1 MATKTETIKLLIQG
15 VGDFS
20 DVEKD
25 VGSLRKVLSQL
36 NLPEGLKKSFKQT
49 FSELESETKNYQQL
63 LNSGF
68 KTKKDVTGLET
79 SGKKIDQLMEKLT
92 KDLAKI
98 GKNDL
103 AKVLNFDS
111 GPLADAKK
119 KVEGLREAY
128 KKAVDGN
135 KDYQDATNGLKGSM
149 KELSQLSKAG
159 VVKDLKIAVDSG
171 DLDAAEEHLKRVQAY
186 ISEGGYKGG
195 KKNDI
200 QIQIDAIK
208 NSITTLKTSNVEQ
221 LRSQLSNAD
230 KVLAKLTDDE
240 IQTLINAFTRLN
252 GVVEDAADNMKDVH
266 RNNKEGAEGTRALN
280 SELDN
285 IKNGITHFFSLS
297 NAATM
302 FKSAVRDA
310 FDTVQELDKIMTETA
325 VVTDFSIG
333 DMWDQL
339 PQYTEMANE
348 LGVAIADV
356 YSASTLYYQQGLQT
370 KEVMD
375 ITTETLKMARIASID
390 AAEATNY
397 MTAALRGFNMEID
410 ETNAQRVNDV
420 YSELAA
426 ITAADTGQI
435 ATAMTKT
442 ASIASAA
449 NMEFETTAAFLS
461 QIIETTQEA
470 PETAGTALKTII
482 ARFSEVKKLREEGLA
497 EGTDEEGEV
506 INVNNIQKALKTVG
520 ISMEGFFAG
529 TEGLDSVLMKL
540 ASKWKTLDFE
550 TQRYIATTA
559 AGSRQQSRFIAMM
572 SDYERTMELVGAAND
587 SAGASQRQFNKT
599 TESLESKLNRL
610 KNAWD
615 QFLMGI
621 ANSDIIKGAVD
632 LLTDLVTWLNNFID
646 LVSGENGAIKSVTSL
661 GLGIAGLWGGSKVA
675 TSGISLLAGTL
686 LKGTVASKQFLD
698 ENGKVVGI
706 FGELKDEIAS
716 VPKTISIMSAA
727 AKNGGSALA
736 AMFNLSPVLSWTL
749 AIGTAVAV
757 FAGLKLVYD
766 TCFNKE
772 KIAQR
777 KMEQAK
783 KTAEELKNEY
793 DDLKTS
799 ISSIDAKD
807 AQLDELAIGT
817 QEWKDK
823 VKELNGEIKELIAKY
838 PDLAKFA
845 KMDATGKLTLTEGY
859 EDVINQKESAVE
871 RANNIAVAEEANLA
885 QFYADDFLA
894 KNDALYGNDIY
905 NDTQRA
911 IEFNEGVSLDEFYTK
926 VATLDPIN
934 YQADLKKLLQ
944 DNTSITKDIAVDYAS
959 IFAEAQRYLGYK
971 EEAENKHTA
980 AAVYMGLTKDQYQEA
995 KELGF
1000 DKQYVD
1006 TRGMVNA
1013 GVGNFDSLKS
1023 FNQEQWYALNSAQ
1036 QNEAVG
1042 AINQISGLVRQDL
1055 ANELDASQLEKLLD
1069 LVKEGGDVQGFI
1081 DSLRA
1086 IQKETNSLEENV
1098 KEIEKV
1104 IGEWGEEGKEIAKG
1118 LAKEWKEDQKE
1129 IKGLG
1134 EALKKAKTETE
1145 KISTI
1150 SDAFDIGDDK
1160 AKELLKEYPKDFE
1173 KIQAGGEGAVEAF
1186 NKLQTVIRNNTI
1198 EETLTKLG
1206 DRGDELDGIISKIDE
1221 RNVEVGGTADFS
1233 DIFNQLVALLGS
1245 AEEAE
1250 AVLKGLGYTVEWKEV
1265 GWQEIVTPGG
1275 TIVNP
1280 DGDVVQRGAT
1290 KIRVPV
1296 YASAVTKKGFKS
1308 NGGNT
1313 GGTTPSKDGG
1323 SKSVWENPYD
1333 KFYNQTEKINEE
1345 LRKREKL
1352 ERKYDRILK
1361 ARKTTAEELKKV
1373 TLDQIASLRREN
1385 DLQQQ
1390 IANGRLKQ
1398 IQNLGS
1404 ETYTD
1409 GDGKTKTFNQLG
1421 VKKYA
1426 SYDSSTGTIS
1436 IDWEGLEKI
1445 KDTEF
1450 GDAVETYISKLEEY
1464 VESYEDSL
1472 DTIEAN
1478 TDEIC
1483 ALQEQNIE
1491 GYLELEERIYAALVE
1506 ERQKQIDELSSL
1518 ADSIDEANSNILNS
1532 LQESIDLER
1541 QIRDN
1546 TKQEED
1552 INEMEARLAYLRRD
1566 TSGGNALE
1574 IAKLEEELAN
1584 SREEYGDSLI
1594 DQEIAR
1600 LTKDSEEAAEQRAR
1614 QIEIMQQQ
1622 LDYESKNG
1630 AYWETVYELINST
1643 ITTDINENTRL
1654 WELLRNSD
1662 AFNGM
1667 SYFGQMKWVEEM
1679 IDAFAES
1686 ELGLGELKLRE
1697 AKGSGSVSQ
1706 GGETYTYNQ
1715 NDAKWYDSKKN
1726 AYEGSYDT
1734 NKGEF
1739 VFTKLSSSSSSST
1752 SSSTSGAT
1760 STSSTSYYAKV
1771 ASSYTSIVDAL
1782 KSIGVDAS
1790 YATREKI
1797 AKKNGISGYSGTPAQ
1812 NVQLLNLLKQGKLK
1826 KYVSGGIADFT
1837 GPAWLDGSKSRPELI
1852 LNARDTQNFIALKD
1866 ILASLMNRN
1875 DDGKAQSTGDNYFD
1889 IHINVDEMGSDY
1901 DVDQLIN
1908 RIKQR
1913 IYEDSSYRN
1922 VNTINFI
1929 RQN

>member
-25 VGSLRKVLSQL
+25 VGSLRKVLG
-36 NLPEGLKKSFKQT
+36 NLELSDGLKKSFKQT

-68 KTKKDVTGLET
+68 KTKKDVTGLEA
-79 SGKKIDQLMEKLT
+79 SGKKIDQLMDKLT

-98 GKNDL
+98 GKKDL
-103 AKVLNFDS
+103 QKVLNFDV
-111 GPLADAKK
+111 GPLAEAKK
-119 KVEGLREAY
+119 KVESLREAY
-128 KKAVDGN
+128 KKATAGN
-135 KDYQDATNGLKGSM
+135 EQYQKATNELATDM
-149 KELSQLSKAG
+149 KKLAQLSKAG
-159 VVKDLKIAVDSG
+159 VVKDLKIAVDSN
-171 DLDAAEEHLKRVQAY
+171 DLDAAEERLKKVEAY
-186 ISEGGYKGG
+186 IAEGGGYTGSKGSL
-195 KKNDI
+195 I
-200 QIQIDAIK
+200 QTQIDAIR
-208 NSITTLKTSNVEQ
+208 NSISTLKASGVEQ
-221 LRSQLSNAD
+221 LRSKLTEAD
-230 KVLAKLTDDE
+230 SVLAKLTDDE
-240 IQTLINAFTRLN
+240 VQTLISAFNQLN
-252 GVVEDAADNMKDVH
+252 GVVENAA
-266 RNNKEGAEGTRALN
+266 EGLEKSHEATLSSAEGTHALN
-280 SELDN
+280 NELDN

-297 NAATM
+297 NAANM

-310 FDTVQELDKIMTETA
+310 FNTVQELDKIMTETA
-325 VVTDFSIG
+325 VVTDFSVG

-506 INVNNIQKALKTVG
+506 IDVNNIQKALKTVG

-529 TEGLDSVLMKL
+529 TEGLDSVLVKL
-540 ASKWKTLDFE
+540 ASKWDTLDFE

-632 LLTDLVTWLNNFID
+632 LLTDMVTWLNNFID

-706 FGELKDEIAS
+706 FGKLKDEITS
-716 VPKTISIMSAA
+716 VPKTISIMSNA

-749 AIGTAVAV
+749 AIGAAIAVLG
-757 FAGLKLVYD
+757 GLKWAYD
-766 TCFNKE
+766 TWFNKE

-783 KTAEELKNEY
+783 ETAEELKNEY
-793 DDLKTS
+793 NDLKTS
-799 ISSIDAKD
+799 ITSIDAKD
-807 AQLDELAIGT
+807 AELDELAVGT

-823 VKELNGEIKELIAKY
+823 VKELNGEIKELIAQY

-845 KMDATGKLTLTEGY
+845 KMDSTGKISLTEGY
-859 EDVINQKESAVE
+859 EDVISQKEAESE

-885 QFYADDFLA
+885 QFYADDFL
-894 KNDALYGNDIY
+894 KNNEALYGHDAY
-905 NDTQRA
+905 NNQKT
-911 IEFNEGVSLDEFYTK
+911 IEFNDGTDLDKFYTK
-926 VATLDPIN
+926 VASLNPLD

-944 DNTSITKDIAVDYAS
+944 DNTTITEDVVVDYAA
-959 IFAEAQRYLGYK
+959 IFSEAQRYIGYK
-971 EEAENKHTA
+971 EEAENKHAA
-980 AAVYMGLTKDQYQEA
+980 AAVYMGYTKDQYQEA
-995 KELGF
+995 KKLGF

-1006 TRGMVNA
+1006 TRGIVNA
-1013 GVGNFDSLKS
+1013 EVGNLESLKS
-1023 FNQEQWYALNSAQ
+1023 FNQGQWYTLNTAQ

-1055 ANELDASQLEKLLD
+1055 ANELDASQLEKLLN

-1134 EALKKAKTETE
+1134 EALKNAKTETE

-1150 SDAFDIGDDK
+1150 SGAFDIGDDK

-1206 DRGDELDGIISKIDE
+1206 DRGDELDSIISKIDE

-1233 DIFNQLVALLGS
+1233 DIFNQLVALMGS

-1250 AVLKGLGYTVEWKEV
+1250 AVLNGLGYTVEWKEV

-1296 YASAVTKKGFKS
+1296 YASAVTKKGYES
-1308 NGGNT
+1308 SSGNSG
-1313 GGTTPSKDGG
+1313 GGTPKKDGG
-1323 SKSVWENPYD
+1323 SNSVWENPYD

-1345 LRKREKL
+1345 LRTREKL

-1361 ARKTTAEELKKV
+1361 ARKTTAEELKKI
-1373 TLDQIASLRREN
+1373 TLDQIASLRKEN

-1390 IANGRLKQ
+1390 IANGRLSQ
-1398 IQNLGS
+1398 IKNLGS
-1404 ETYTD
+1404 ETYV
-1409 GDGKTKTFNQLG
+1409 GEDGKTKTFSQLG
-1421 VKKYA
+1421 VTKYA
-1426 SYDSSTGTIS
+1426 SYNASTGTLS
-1436 IDWEGLEKI
+1436 IDWNGLEKI

-1450 GDAVETYISKLEEY
+1450 GEAVEAYITKLQNY
-1464 VESYEDSL
+1464 AESYEEAI
-1472 DTIEAN
+1472 DTIETN
-1478 TDEIC
+1478 TDEIVEI
-1483 ALQEQNIE
+1483 QERSAEN
-1491 GYLELEERIYAALVE
+1491 YLELEERVYSALVE
-1506 ERQKQIDELSSL
+1506 ERQKQIDALQEASDAIIDSNSSI
-1518 ADSIDEANSNILNS
+1518 IDS

-1546 TKQEED
+1546 TKKEED
-1552 INEMEARLAYLRRD
+1552 INEKEARLAYLRRD

-1574 IAKLEEELAN
+1574 IARLEEELAN
-1584 SREEYGDSLI
+1584 DRESYGDSLI
-1594 DQEIAR
+1594 DQEIQR
-1600 LTKDSEEAAEQRAR
+1600 LVEENERAAEQRER
-1614 QIEIMQQQ
+1614 QIAIMEAQ
-1622 LDYESKNG
+1622 LEYDERMGVFWAEVEQLIQETIESDDPEMTAMVN
-1630 AYWETVYELINST
+1630 
-1643 ITTDINENTRL
+1643 
-1654 WELLRNSD
+1654 LLKDSE
-1662 AFNGM
+1662 AFKGM
-1667 SYFGQMKWVEEM
+1667 SYFGKMQWIDEM
-1679 IDAFAES
+1679 IDAFAQS
-1686 ELGLGELKLRE
+1686 ELGLGALKLKE
-1697 AKGSGSVSQ
+1697 AKSEGSVTQS
-1706 GGETYTYNQ
+1706 GMTYTYNSSD
-1715 NDAKWYDSKKN
+1715 NKWYDSKKN

-1739 VFTKLSSSSSSST
+1739 VFTKLSSES
-1752 SSSTSGAT
+1752 
-1760 STSSTSYYAKV
+1760 STSSTSSPTSSTSTATYYKKV
-1771 ASSYTSIVDAL
+1771 SSSYNSIVDAL
-1782 KSIGVDAS
+1782 KSIGVDGS
-1790 YATREKI
+1790 YSTREKI
-1797 AKKNGISGYSGTPAQ
+1797 AKKNGISNYSGTPAQ

-1826 KYVSGGIADFT
+1826 KYALGGIADFT
-1837 GPAWLDGSKSRPELI
+1837 GPAWLDGTKSKPELI
-1852 LNARDTQNFIALKD
+1852 LSAKDTQNFIALKD
-1866 ILASLMNRN
+1866 ILASLMGGEG
-1875 DDGKAQSTGDNYFD
+1875 GKAQSTGDNYFD
-1889 IHINVDEMGSDY
+1889 IHINVDELGSDY
-1901 DVDQLIN
+1901 DVDQLVT
-1908 RIKQR
+1908 RIKQK

-1929 RQN
+1929 R

>member
-20 DVEKD
+20 DIEKD
-25 VGSLRKVLSQL
+25 VGSLRKVLG
-36 NLPEGLKKSFKQT
+36 NLELPDGLKKSFKQT

-68 KTKKDVTGLET
+68 KTKKDVTGLEA
-79 SGKKIDQLMEKLT
+79 SGKKIDQLMDKLT

-98 GKNDL
+98 GKKDL
-103 AKVLNFDS
+103 QKVLNFDV
-111 GPLADAKK
+111 GPLAEAKK

-128 KKAVDGN
+128 KKATEGN
-135 KDYQDATNGLKGSM
+135 EQYQKATNELATDM
-149 KELSQLSKAG
+149 KKLTQLSKAG
-159 VVKDLKIAVDSG
+159 VVKDLKIAVDSN
-171 DLDAAEEHLKRVQAY
+171 DLDAAEERLKKVEAY
-186 ISEGGYKGG
+186 IAEGGGYTGSKGSL
-195 KKNDI
+195 I
-200 QIQIDAIK
+200 QTQIDAIR
-208 NSITTLKTSNVEQ
+208 NSISTLKASGVEQ
-221 LRSQLSNAD
+221 LRGKLTEAD
-230 KVLAKLTDDE
+230 SVLAKLTDDE
-240 IQTLINAFTRLN
+240 IQTLISAFNQLN
-252 GVVEDAADNMKDVH
+252 GVVENAA
-266 RNNKEGAEGTRALN
+266 EGLEKSHEAAVSSAEGTHALN
-280 SELDN
+280 NELEN

-297 NAATM
+297 NAASM

-325 VVTDFSIG
+325 VVTDFSVG

-397 MTAALRGFNMEID
+397 MTAALRGFNMEIN

-482 ARFSEVKKLREEGLA
+482 ARFSEVKKLREEGMT
-497 EGTDEEGEV
+497 EGTDEEGEI

-529 TEGLDSVLMKL
+529 TEGLDSVLVKL
-540 ASKWKTLDFE
+540 ASKWDTLDFE

-661 GLGIAGLWGGSKVA
+661 GLGIAGLWGGSKIA

-706 FGELKDEIAS
+706 FGELKDEIGK
-716 VPKTISIMSAA
+716 VPETISIMTKA
-727 AKNGGSALA
+727 AKNGGSALSV
-736 AMFNLSPVLSWTL
+736 MFNKTPVLGWISTV
-749 AIGTAVAV
+749 GAVIAV
-757 FAGLKLVYD
+757 LGVLKWAYD
-766 TCFNKE
+766 TFANKE

-783 KTAEELKNEY
+783 ETAEKLKNEY
-793 DDLKTS
+793 NDLKTS
-799 ISSIDAKD
+799 ITSIDAKD
-807 AQLDELAIGT
+807 AELDELATGT

-838 PDLAKFA
+838 PDLAKFV
-845 KMDATGKLTLTEGY
+845 KMDSTGKLSLTEGY
-859 EDVINQKESAVE
+859 EDVVSQKEAESE
-871 RANNIAVAEEANLA
+871 RASNIAVAEEANLA
-885 QFYADDFLA
+885 QFYADDFLEKKTVISGYDSNNFA
-894 KNDALYGNDIY
+894 KSI
-905 NDTQRA
+905 R
-911 IEFNEGVSLDEFYTK
+911 FNEGVDLDEFYSK
-926 VATLDPIN
+926 AGSLDPFN
-934 YQADLKKLLQ
+934 YQEELEKLVQ
-944 DNTSITKDIAVDYAS
+944 ANTDIIKGDTVDYATLFS
-959 IFAEAQRYLGYK
+959 EAQRYISYK
-971 EEAENKHTA
+971 EEAENKHAA
-980 AAVYMGLTKDQYQEA
+980 AAVYMGYTKDQYQEA
-995 KELGF
+995 KKLGF

-1006 TRGMVNA
+1006 TRGIINA
-1013 GVGNFDSLKS
+1013 EVGNLESLKS
-1023 FNQEQWYALNSAQ
+1023 FNQGQFSSLNVAQ

-1055 ANELDASQLEKLLD
+1055 ANELDASQLEKLLN

-1086 IQKETNSLEENV
+1086 VQKETNSLEENV

-1104 IGEWGEEGKEIAKG
+1104 IGEWGEEGKEVAKG
-1118 LAKEWKEDQKE
+1118 LAEEWKRDQKE

-1134 EALKKAKTETE
+1134 EALKKAKTEGE
-1145 KISTI
+1145 KISSI
-1150 SDAFDIGDDK
+1150 SSAFDIGDDK

-1206 DRGDELDGIISKIDE
+1206 DRGDELDSIISKIDE

-1233 DIFNQLVALLGS
+1233 DIFNQLVVLMGS

-1308 NGGNT
+1308 NGGNS
-1313 GGTTPSKDGG
+1313 GGGSPKKDGG
-1323 SKSVWENPYD
+1323 GSNSVWENPYD

-1345 LRKREKL
+1345 LRTREKL

-1361 ARKTTAEELKKV
+1361 ARKTTAEELKKI
-1373 TLDQIASLRREN
+1373 TLDQIASLRKEN

-1390 IANGRLKQ
+1390 IANGRLSQ
-1398 IQNLGS
+1398 IKNLGS
-1404 ETYTD
+1404 ETYV
-1409 GDGKTKTFNQLG
+1409 GENGKTKTFSQLG
-1421 VKKYA
+1421 VTKYA
-1426 SYDSSTGTIS
+1426 SYNSSTGTLS
-1436 IDWEGLEKI
+1436 IDWNGLEKI

-1450 GDAVETYISKLEEY
+1450 GEAVEAYITKLQNY
-1464 VESYEDSL
+1464 AESYEEAI
-1472 DTIEAN
+1472 DTIETN
-1478 TDEIC
+1478 TDEIVEI
-1483 ALQEQNIE
+1483 QERSAEN
-1491 GYLELEERIYAALVE
+1491 YLELEERVYSALVE
-1506 ERQKQIDELSSL
+1506 ERQKQIDALQQASDAIIDSNSSI
-1518 ADSIDEANSNILNS
+1518 IDS

-1546 TKQEED
+1546 TKKEED
-1552 INEMEARLAYLRRD
+1552 INEKEARLAYLRRD
-1566 TSGGNALE
+1566 TSSGNALE
-1574 IAKLEEELAN
+1574 IARLEEELAN
-1584 SREEYGDSLI
+1584 DRESYGDSLI
-1594 DQEIAR
+1594 DQEIQR
-1600 LTKDSEEAAEQRAR
+1600 LVEENEKAAEQRER
-1614 QIEIMQQQ
+1614 QIAIMEAQ
-1622 LDYESKNG
+1622 LEHDEKMGVFWAEVEQLIQEAIESDDPEMTAMVN
-1630 AYWETVYELINST
+1630 
-1643 ITTDINENTRL
+1643 
-1654 WELLRNSD
+1654 LLKDSE
-1662 AFNGM
+1662 AFKGM
-1667 SYFGQMKWVEEM
+1667 SYFGKMQWIDEM
-1679 IDAFAES
+1679 IDAFAQS
-1686 ELGLGELKLRE
+1686 ELGLGALKLKE
-1697 AKGSGSVSQ
+1697 AKSEGSVTQ
-1706 GGETYTYNQ
+1706 NGMTYTYSSSDN
-1715 NDAKWYDSKKN
+1715 KWYDSKKN
-1726 AYEGSYDT
+1726 AYEGSYDA
-1734 NKGEF
+1734 NKGEL
-1739 VFTKLSSSSSSST
+1739 VFTKLSSKPSSSST
-1752 SSSTSGAT
+1752 SSSTSST
-1760 STSSTSYYAKV
+1760 STATYYKKV
-1771 ASSYTSIVDAL
+1771 SSSYNSIVDAL
-1782 KSIGVDAS
+1782 KSIGVNGS
-1790 YATREKI
+1790 YSTREKI
-1797 AKKNGISGYSGTPAQ
+1797 AKKNGISNYSGTPAQ

-1826 KYVSGGIADFT
+1826 KYALGGIADFT
-1837 GPAWLDGSKSRPELI
+1837 GPAWLDGTKSKPELI
-1852 LNARDTQNFIALKD
+1852 LSAKDTQNFIALKD
-1866 ILASLMNRN
+1866 ILASLM
-1875 DDGKAQSTGDNYFD
+1875 GGEGSKAQSTGDNYFD
-1889 IHINVDEMGSDY
+1889 IHINVDELGSDY
-1901 DVDQLIN
+1901 DVDQLVT
-1908 RIKQR
+1908 RIKQK

-1929 RQN
+1929 R

>member
-25 VGSLRKVLSQL
+25 VGSLRKVLG
-36 NLPEGLKKSFKQT
+36 NLELSDGLKKSFKQT

-68 KTKKDVTGLET
+68 KTKKDVTGLEA
-79 SGKKIDQLMEKLT
+79 SGKKIDQLMDKLT

-98 GKNDL
+98 GKKDL
-103 AKVLNFDS
+103 QKVLNFDV
-111 GPLADAKK
+111 GPLAEAKK

-128 KKAVDGN
+128 KKATEGN
-135 KDYQDATNGLKGSM
+135 EQYQKATNELATDM
-149 KELSQLSKAG
+149 KKLTQLSKAG
-159 VVKDLKIAVDSG
+159 VVKDLKIAVDSN
-171 DLDAAEEHLKRVQAY
+171 DLDAAEERLKKVEAY
-186 ISEGGYKGG
+186 IAEGGGYTGSKGSL
-195 KKNDI
+195 I
-200 QIQIDAIK
+200 QTQIDAIR
-208 NSITTLKTSNVEQ
+208 NSISTLKASGVEQ
-221 LRSQLSNAD
+221 LRSKLTEAD
-230 KVLAKLTDDE
+230 SVLAKLTDDE
-240 IQTLINAFTRLN
+240 VQTLISAFSQLS
-252 GVVEDAADNMKDVH
+252 GVVENAA
-266 RNNKEGAEGTRALN
+266 EGLEKSHEATLSSAEGTHALN

-325 VVTDFSIG
+325 VVTDFSVG

-529 TEGLDSVLMKL
+529 TEGLDSVLVKL
-540 ASKWKTLDFE
+540 ASKWDTLDFE

-632 LLTDLVTWLNNFID
+632 LLTDMVTWLNNFID

-706 FGELKDEIAS
+706 FGKLKDEIGKI
-716 VPKTISIMSAA
+716 PETISIMAKA
-727 AKNGGSALA
+727 AKNGGSALSV
-736 AMFNLSPVLSWTL
+736 MFNKTPILSWTL
-749 AIGTAVAV
+749 AIGAA
-757 FAGLKLVYD
+757 FAFLGGLKWAYD
-766 TCFNKE
+766 TWFNKE

-777 KMEQAK
+777 KMEQSRE
-783 KTAEELKNEY
+783 TAEELKSEY
-793 DDLKTS
+793 NNLKTS

-838 PDLAKFA
+838 PDIAKFA
-845 KMDATGKLTLTEGY
+845 KMDTTGKLTLTEGY
-859 EDVINQKESAVE
+859 EDVVSQKEAESE
-871 RANNIAVAEEANLA
+871 RASNIAIAEEANLA
-885 QFYADDFLA
+885 QFYADDFLK
-894 KNDALYGNDIY
+894 KNEALYGQDI
-905 NDTQRA
+905 NNNQKR
-911 IEFNEGVSLDEFYTK
+911 IEFNEGTDLDKFYSK
-926 VATLDPIN
+926 VASLKPLD

-944 DNTSITKDIAVDYAS
+944 DNTTITEDVVVDYAT
-959 IFAEAQRYLGYK
+959 IFSEAQRYIDYK
-971 EEAENKHTA
+971 EEAENKHAA
-980 AAVYMGLTKDQYQEA
+980 AAVYMGYTKDQYQEA

-1023 FNQEQWYALNSAQ
+1023 FNQGQWYTLNTAQ

-1042 AINQISGLVRQDL
+1042 AINQISGLVREDL
-1055 ANELDASQLEKLLD
+1055 ANELDASQLEKLLN

-1081 DSLRA
+1081 NSLRA
-1086 IQKETNSLEENV
+1086 IQKETNTLENNT
-1098 KEIEKV
+1098 KEVEKV
-1104 IGEWGEEGKEIAKG
+1104 IGEWGKEGKKIAKE
-1118 LAKEWKEDQKE
+1118 LAGAWKEDQEQINNLGKSLKE
-1129 IKGLG
+1129 
-1134 EALKKAKTETE
+1134 AKTETE
-1145 KISTI
+1145 KISAI

-1160 AKELLKEYPKDFE
+1160 AKDLLKEYPKDFE

-1186 NKLQTVIRNNTI
+1186 NKLQTIIRNNTI
-1198 EETLTKLG
+1198 EEALGKVGDKSEDLKTLITEIDGKN
-1206 DRGDELDGIISKIDE
+1206 LDI
-1221 RNVEVGGTADFS
+1221 GGTADFS
-1233 DIFNQLVALLGS
+1233 DIFNQLATLMGS
-1245 AEEAE
+1245 AEDAA
-1250 AVLKGLGYTVEWKEV
+1250 AVLEGLGYTVKWDIV

-1296 YASAVTKKGFKS
+1296 YASAVTKKGFKN

-1313 GGTTPSKDGG
+1313 GGTTPTKDGG

-1566 TSGGNALE
+1566 TSGGNAME
-1574 IAKLEEELAN
+1574 IAQLEEEL
-1584 SREEYGDSLI
+1584 REARESYGDTLI
-1594 DQEIAR
+1594 DQEIER
-1600 LTKDSEEAAEQRAR
+1600 LSKDAELAAEQRER

-1697 AKGSGSVSQ
+1697 AKGNGSVSQ

-1752 SSSTSGAT
+1752 SSSTSGTT

-1929 RQN
+1929 R